1 MVDRVNQEIDGGKM
15 LIESVQDRRNLLRK
29 KMAARRK
36 DMSSPEVDELSRQI
50 VKRLEQL
57 QPLIKAEV
65 IMGYSSIKNE
75 VNLIPWLEQLKE
87 QGRTILLPRVQG
99 DRLEAIEVKDWKDMG
114 SGSFG
119 IREPLGEPFAADKID
134 VVLVPGLVFDANG
147 YRLGYG
153 KGYYDRFLPRLNKQ
167 CFNCGVCY
175 EYQVVDS
182 VFPHS
187 EDVPVHWIVTDRSE
201 IAVDMNFF

>member
-1 MVDRVNQEIDGGKM
+1 MVDRMNQVINEGEM
-15 LIESVQDRRNLLRK
+15 LIESVQAKRDLLRK

-36 DMSSPEVDELSRQI
+36 DMSSLEVDELSRQ
-50 VKRLEQL
+50 VFKRLEQL
-57 QPLIKAEV
+57 QPLANAEV
-65 IMGYSSIKNE
+65 IMGYSSIRNE

-87 QGRTILLPRVQG
+87 QGRTILLPRVDG
-99 DRLEAIEVKDWKDMG
+99 NCLEAIELRDWEDMG
-114 SGSFG
+114 RGSFG
-119 IREPLGEPFAADKID
+119 IPEPLGEPFAADKID

-153 KGYYDRFLPRLNKQ
+153 KGYYDRFLPRLSKQ

-175 EYQVVDS
+175 EYQVVDN
-182 VFPHS
+182 VFPHPA
-187 EDVPVHWIVTDRSE
+187 DVPVHWIVTDRSE